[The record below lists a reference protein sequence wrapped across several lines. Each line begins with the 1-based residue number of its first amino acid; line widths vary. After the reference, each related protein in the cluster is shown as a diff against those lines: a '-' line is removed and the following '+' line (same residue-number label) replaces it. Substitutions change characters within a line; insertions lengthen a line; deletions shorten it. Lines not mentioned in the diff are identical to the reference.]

1 MTARRRRQI
10 LTIVGECTVE
20 NNDFE
25 GFSHDFELRPQNVL
39 PAAGC
44 CKETECFPPF
54 SQKKELIDQELIV
67 FGSLPNQVR
76 SQRRTRTLIPPP

>member
-10 LTIVGECTVE
+10 FTIVGECTVE

-25 GFSHDFELRPQNVL
+25 GFSHDFELRPQKFP

-44 CKETECFPPF
+44 YNET
-54 SQKKELIDQELIV
+54 
-67 FGSLPNQVR
+67 
-76 SQRRTRTLIPPP
+76 